1 MVRNSAT
8 ITERY
13 TLPSKGL
20 IYGEKFNPT
29 ITLRS
34 WTTEEEML
42 RCSPNELDYEN
53 MAKVIDACIME
64 ELPIS
69 AYDMCVGDYT
79 FLLHKLRIVSK
90 GKIYPMVVQ
99 CPNCGEIVKADVDLD
114 TELVHEFDP
123 DKGLDNEITLPVSG
137 DVIKLSLQTPRK
149 IDEVKIKAKEKKK
162 KTGLNLDYSIMYSAM
177 SYVSKVNGKVLNE
190 VELENYIRKLNI
202 EDLNTIRIKGL
213 ELDGKVGLDNS
224 VIAKCKNCNYEIV
237 TAFREQPNFLGP
249 VVY

>member
-1 MVRNSAT
+1 MVKNSTT

-20 IYGEKFNPT
+20 LYGEKFNPT

-42 RCSPNELDYEN
+42 RCSPNELEHEN
-53 MAKVIDACIME
+53 MAKVIDACILE

-114 TELVHEFDP
+114 TELVLEYDP
-123 DKGLDNEITLPVSG
+123 EKGLDNEITLPVSG

-149 IDEVKIKAKEKKK
+149 IDEVKMKAKELRK

-177 SYVSKVNGKVLNE
+177 SYISKVNNKTLND
-190 VELENYIRKLNI
+190 VELENYVRKLNI
-202 EDLNTIRIKGL
+202 EDLNTIRIKGV
-213 ELDGKVGLDNS
+213 ELDGKVGLDSS

-237 TAFREQPNFLGP
+237 TNFREQPNFLGP